1 MDQIRVTELI
11 EFSKGSKVRTDEA
24 TGALVI
30 EGVKYLGSKSS
41 NVNGDGTHN
50 EYPLEGRVSSEKLY
64 EGASI
69 YLNHPGRDNPGE
81 DRRVEDKIA
90 RLRNT
95 SGRSTTSGSFGDLWV
110 NPEHPLAKQI
120 VWAAEHSPD
129 SIALSHNAQGS
140 GVVEGKSNKCKVTVT
155 KVRSVDLVAAA
166 ATTSSL
172 FESEGTMTQ
181 ETKEPEAVESVVEPT
196 ESEAPAADES
206 ETGATEDTSEID
218 AIESLRAEVEQLKA
232 EKVTTER
239 KIRREKMILQSGMT
253 LGESLTSAIVDA
265 DNDESAMSLL
275 EELRAAAYHQDPVSG
290 SAGSAPAPTK
300 SVDDFKHW
308 LRS

>member
-24 TGALVI
+24 TGAMVI
-30 EGVKYLGSKSS
+30 EGVKYLGPKSS
-41 NVNGDGTHN
+41 NVNDDGTHN

-166 ATTSSL
+166 ATTFSL
-172 FESEGTMTQ
+172 FESEGPMTQ

-196 ESEAPAADES
+196 ESEAPAADQTEA
-206 ETGATEDTSEID
+206 ETEGPEVD
-218 AIESLRAEVEQLKA
+218 AIEALRAEVEQLKA
-232 EKVTTER
+232 EKITTER
-239 KIRREKMILQSGMT
+239 KIRRERMILESGLT
-253 LGESLTSAIVDA
+253 LGESLTNAIVDSEQ
-265 DNDESAMSLL
+265 DEAAKSLL
-275 EELRAAAYHQDPVSG
+275 EELRAAAYHQNPVSG

-300 SVDDFKHW
+300 SVDDFKNW